1 MSEHTPLPWQAV
13 KGERYCEYSIHT
25 AYDHPQLKSQMP
37 VLSLAQGLLGTY
49 IYVRDED
56 VKLIIDSVNSHA
68 KLIAENKRLRNC
80 LGEEVDWLKEIRS
93 SDLPTFV
100 KLGVRSRIIE
110 INQSLNESE

>member
-25 AYDHPQLKSQMP
+25 AYDHPQLKSPMP

-68 KLIAENKRLRNC
+68 KLIAENKRLREALNKIAYEPI
-80 LGEEVDWLKEIRS
+80 GPTDASPTEVLQGCVDIAR
-93 SDLPTFV
+93 
-100 KLGVRSRIIE
+100 
-110 INQSLNESE
+110 QALNESE